1 MMTEKG
7 RKHLREWC
15 RFVRV
20 DDSDEDGIGEF
31 TLKFKIR
38 DEDMKTWM
46 ASLTY
51 GDACEIA
58 RCILNSVCPGCE
70 DFADDWEDP
79 DNEKFVMDVWMED
92 GFIVMGGNY
101 RT

>member
-1 MMTEKG
+1 MMTEKS
-7 RKHLREWC
+7 RKHLKKWC

-38 DEDMKTWM
+38 DEDMATWM

-51 GDACEIA
+51 DDACEIA
-58 RCILNSVCPGCE
+58 ASIVGSACPGCE
-70 DFADDWEDP
+70 DFDEDWKDP
-79 DNEKFVMDVWMED
+79 DNDAFVMDVWMED

>member
-1 MMTEKG
+1 MA
-7 RKHLREWC
+7 
-15 RFVRV
+15 
-20 DDSDEDGIGEF
+20 
-31 TLKFKIR
+31 
-38 DEDMKTWM
+38 TWM

-58 RCILNSVCPGCE
+58 ASIVGSACPGCE
-70 DFADDWEDP
+70 GFDEDWMDP

-92 GFIVMGGNY
+92 GFIVMEGNY

>member
-7 RKHLREWC
+7 RKHLRKWC

-20 DDSDEDGIGEF
+20 DDSDEDGIGKF
-31 TLKFKIR
+31 TLKFKVR

-58 RCILNSVCPGCE
+58 ASIVGSACPGCE
-70 DFADDWEDP
+70 GFADDWMDP

>member
-38 DEDMKTWM
+38 DEDMKTSM

-58 RCILNSVCPGCE
+58 ASIVGSACPGCE
-70 DFADDWEDP
+70 GFDEDWMDP
-79 DNEKFVMDVWMED
+79 DNEKFVMDVWMEN

>member
-7 RKHLREWC
+7 RKHVKKWC

-38 DEDMKTWM
+38 GEDMATWM

-58 RCILNSVCPGCE
+58 ASIVGSACPGCE
-70 DFADDWEDP
+70 GFDKDWMDP

>member
-1 MMTEKG
+1 MMTENG
-7 RKHLREWC
+7 RKHLRQWC

-38 DEDMKTWM
+38 DEDMATWM

-58 RCILNSVCPGCE
+58 ASIVGSACPGCE
-70 DFADDWEDP
+70 GFDEDWMDQ

>member
-7 RKHLREWC
+7 RKHLRKWC

-31 TLKFKIR
+31 TLKFKVR
-38 DEDMKTWM
+38 DEDMATWM

-58 RCILNSVCPGCE
+58 ASIVESACPGCE
-70 DFADDWEDP
+70 GFDEDWMDP